1 MAGSHETTSG
11 QRRSASAELIAE
23 RIPNAPGDVV
33 RGRDDAATLR
43 IAADDERS
51 RAERGLLQLLDR
63 GEERIQVDVGEYRH
77 LPNATVPP

>member
-1 MAGSHETTSG
+1 MAGSHENDLG
-11 QRRSASAELIAE
+11 AAAQRLGRAHRGANPE
-23 RIPNAPGDVV
+23 RPGDVV